1 MRSYQP
7 YQFLLRIVCNPR
19 QIPRTCLGLQIPMG
33 LELFW
38 LSQNICTFFRII
50 SYYLQV
56 HL

>member
-19 QIPRTCLGLQIPMG
+19 QIPSKILGLQIPMR

-38 LSQNICTFFRII
+38 LSQTCVLSLRII
-50 SYYLQV
+50 SFYFKV